1 MTANKNSIIEPAM
14 DSNANTDKAELTYA
28 DVNNDVLRSLLE
40 TGTRYYVA
48 LAIAVTITLVC
59 FLYPWFYQ
67 LYYGL
72 GAAGMNHPNVWGTYL
87 ASFIFWIG
95 LSHSG
100 TLLSCVLHLTE
111 SPWRKAM
118 YRSAE
123 AMTLFSLIVAA
134 TMVMVHVGRPW
145 FLHWAIPYPNQMGM
159 WPNFRSPLM
168 FDVMAITTYLTGST
182 IFIYM
187 GTIPD
192 FAAVRDR
199 TRGWRHRMYLLL
211 SLGWRG
217 SDREWHRLRLA
228 YTFLAVLIIPLAVSV
243 HSIVSWDFA
252 MSVVPSLHQTIF
264 APYFVVG
271 AIYSGTAGIVTVM
284 FVLRK
289 TMNFGQYITSL
300 HFDNLGKLLLTLS
313 LIWTYINLLEIF
325 TGWFSGASTEL
336 EAMKYKMFGFYAP
349 LYWEMLLFCA
359 VAPLLLISKRF
370 RTSFV
375 PMLILSIL
383 INIGMYTE
391 RFLIVG
397 TSMSK
402 KYLPDAWGVYVP
414 SLLEISIMVGSLALF
429 VTLFMLFV
437 KIFPSVSIYEV
448 KETLP
453 APSNPLAATTS
464 DSNEQGGSQWQTTK

>member
-1 MTANKNSIIEPAM
+1 M
-14 DSNANTDKAELTYA
+14 AETNDLQYA
-28 DVNNDVLRSLLE
+28 DVHRDVVRSIVE
-40 TGTRYYVA
+40 TGPRYYV
-48 LAIAVTITLVC
+48 TLVTAIGVTLLC
-59 FLYPWFYQ
+59 FFFPWFYQ

-72 GAAGMNHPNVWGTYL
+72 GAAGMNHPTVWGTYL

-100 TLLSCVLHLTE
+100 TLLSCVLHLTN

-123 AMTLFSLIVAA
+123 AMTLFSLMVAA
-134 TMVMVHVGRPW
+134 TFVMVHVGRPW
-145 FLHWAIPYPNQMGM
+145 FVHWTVPYPNQMEM

-168 FDVMAITTYLTGST
+168 FDVMAITTYLTGSS
-182 IFIYM
+182 IFIYI
-187 GTIPD
+187 GSIPD

-199 TRGWRHRMYLLL
+199 TIGWRNHMYALL

-217 SDREWHRLRLA
+217 TDKEWHCLHWA

-252 MSVVPSLHQTIF
+252 LSIVPALHQTIF

-289 TMNFGQYITSL
+289 YMNFGQYITKV
-300 HFDNLGKLLLTLS
+300 HFDNLGKLLLLLC
-313 LIWTYINLLEIF
+313 LIWTYINVVELF
-325 TGWFSGASTEL
+325 TGWYSGASTEH
-336 EAMKYKMFGFYAP
+336 EALRFKLFGYYAP
-349 LYWEMLLFCA
+349 LYWEMILFCA
-359 VAPLLLISKRF
+359 VAPLLCIFRRF

-375 PMLILSIL
+375 SMLILSIA

-391 RFLIVG
+391 RFLIVA
-397 TSMSK
+397 TSLSRQ
-402 KYLPDAWGVYVP
+402 YLPDAWGLYVP
-414 SLLEISIMVGSLALF
+414 SLVELSIILGSFALF
-429 VTLFMLFV
+429 VTLFLVFV
-437 KIFPSVSIYEV
+437 KIFPSVSMYEV
-448 KETLP
+448 KETMDTPKAQP
-453 APSNPLAATTS
+453 AAPAEGNPA
-464 DSNEQGGSQWQTTK
+464 

>member
-1 MTANKNSIIEPAM
+1 MRADNR
-14 DSNANTDKAELTYA
+14 ELQFA
-28 DVNNDVLRSLLE
+28 DVNDDVVRSIVQ
-40 TGTRYYVA
+40 TGTKYYVT
-48 LAIAVTITLVC
+48 LAIAFGVMLAC
-59 FLYPWFYQ
+59 FMFPWFYQ
-67 LYYGL
+67 LNYGI
-72 GAAGMNHPNVWGTYL
+72 GAAGNNHPAVWGTYL

-100 TLLSCVLHLTE
+100 TLLSCILHLTN
-111 SPWRKAM
+111 SAWRKAI

-123 AMTLFSLIVAA
+123 AMTLFSLMVAA

-145 FLHWAIPYPNQMGM
+145 FIHWAVPYPNQMEM

-168 FDVMAITTYLTGST
+168 FDVMAITTYLTGSS

-199 TRGWRHRMYLLL
+199 TTGWRHHMYVLF

-217 SDREWHRLRLA
+217 TDTQWHRLGWA
-228 YTFLAVLIIPLAVSV
+228 YTFLAVLIVPLAVSV

-252 MSVVPSLHQTIF
+252 MSIVPSLHQTIF

-289 TMNFGQYITSL
+289 YMNFEQYIKPM
-300 HFDNLGKLLLTLS
+300 HFDNLGKLLLVLS
-313 LIWTYINLLEIF
+313 LIWSYINMIEVF
-325 TGWFSGASTEL
+325 TGWYSGASGEI
-336 EAMKYKMFGFYAP
+336 EALKYRLFGFYAP
-349 LYWEMLLFCA
+349 LYWEMLLFCG

-370 RTSFV
+370 RHSLV
-375 PMLILSIL
+375 LMLLLSIA

-391 RFLIVG
+391 RFLIIA
-397 TSMSK
+397 TSQPRQ
-402 KYLPDAWGVYVP
+402 YLPDAWGVYVP
-414 SLLEISIMVGSLALF
+414 SMVEISIIVGSLAMF
-429 VTLFMLFV
+429 VTLFLIFV
-437 KIFPSVSIYEV
+437 KIYPSVSIYEV
-448 KETLP
+448 KETMDMP
-453 APSNPLAATTS
+453 KKKGTPH
-464 DSNEQGGSQWQTTK
+464 G